1 MHAQGHVARRYAI
14 SLQEMASEKCSHWR
28 TPARGGVG
36 GQCVKGACN
45 SRTGER
51 ESREVGR
58 YDIIK
63 KEEKLFL
70 DWRGMYGEIYNGTGC
85 RNYKQSLYL
94 I

>member
-51 ESREVGR
+51 ESRVDPDFVLQSQR
-58 YDIIK
+58 SK
-63 KEEKLFL
+63 SSEEKKWQTCLTWPQKMNPMRGRFL
-70 DWRGMYGEIYNGTGC
+70 
-85 RNYKQSLYL
+85 LP
-94 I
+94 

>member
-51 ESREVGR
+51 ESRVDPDFVLQSQR
-58 YDIIK
+58 SK
-63 KEEKLFL
+63 SSEEKKWQTCLTWPQKMNPMRARFL
-70 DWRGMYGEIYNGTGC
+70 
-85 RNYKQSLYL
+85 LP
-94 I
+94 

>member
-51 ESREVGR
+51 ESRVDPDFVLQSQRSKSGCSGFGGCGSQALEHR
-58 YDIIK
+58 
-63 KEEKLFL
+63 F
-70 DWRGMYGEIYNGTGC
+70 NSCGT
-85 RNYKQSLYL
+85 RA
-94 I
+94 